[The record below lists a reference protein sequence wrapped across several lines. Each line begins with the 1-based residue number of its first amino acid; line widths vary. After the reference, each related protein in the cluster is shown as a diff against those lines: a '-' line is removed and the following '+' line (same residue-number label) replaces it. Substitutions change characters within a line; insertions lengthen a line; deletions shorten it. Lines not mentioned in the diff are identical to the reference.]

1 MTAEPARYDLLLVPE
16 DGGHVL
22 PDAAARLLLRQLA
35 LLQLAIPYDEAVA
48 REWVEIYMK
57 PGVAAHLVFSEGSAP
72 DAVEVFRE
80 AVFRFSNR
88 REPLPFGEGPPVA
101 VAVELRGAL
110 HTEVLGTF
118 RQRVADAWQMR
129 VAVYSRP
136 HTELPPHRV
145 VAEDE
150 KRPVAEKKEPSRGA
164 VGVRVEEF

>member
-1 MTAEPARYDLLLVPE
+1 MTSPARYDLLLVPD

-22 PDAAARLLLRQLA
+22 PDAAARILLRQLA

-48 REWVEIYMK
+48 QEWVEIYMK
-57 PGVAAHLVFSEGSAP
+57 PGVAAHAIFAEGSAP
-72 DAVEVFRE
+72 DASEPFLE

-88 REPLPFGEGPPVA
+88 RETPPFGEGPPVA

-129 VAVYSRP
+129 IALHVRP
-136 HTELPPHRV
+136 HTELPPHRIV
-145 VAEDE
+145 SEDE
-150 KRPVAEKKEPSRGA
+150 KRAVTEKKVSSRGA
-164 VGVRVEEF
+164 VGVRIEEF